1 MSDILDYLDLRLRV
15 GDQVGNRNLSDLM
28 VGFTRQAERVLNHR
42 LRTGWQI
49 EAFIPAWV
57 GNEADLPADFLQ
69 LVETDN
75 GIRVQG
81 AKVYRRPYHTR
92 PGGLDYYQKLPT
104 ITTGPDGT
112 NWLLQQYP
120 MAYLHAV
127 SVEAA
132 KHIKSVEIGVA
143 SQGLLDGELAM
154 IKIED
159 DRARYANR
167 TVRVAGCTP

>member
-28 VGFTRQAERVLNHR
+28 AGFTRQAERVLNHR
-42 LRTGWQI
+42 LRTAWQI
-49 EAFIPAWV
+49 ETFSPTWN
-57 GNEADLPADFLQ
+57 GTEADLPADFIQ
-69 LVETDN
+69 LVGMTNDL
-75 GIRVQG
+75 RVQG
-81 AKVYRRPYHTR
+81 SKIYRKPYYGCPR
-92 PGGLDYYQKLPT
+92 SLEYYQKLPT
-104 ITTGPDGT
+104 ITTGPDGA

-127 SVEAA
+127 AVEAA
-132 KHIKSVEIGVA
+132 KHLKSVEIGMA

-167 TVRVAGCTP
+167 TVRVGGCTP